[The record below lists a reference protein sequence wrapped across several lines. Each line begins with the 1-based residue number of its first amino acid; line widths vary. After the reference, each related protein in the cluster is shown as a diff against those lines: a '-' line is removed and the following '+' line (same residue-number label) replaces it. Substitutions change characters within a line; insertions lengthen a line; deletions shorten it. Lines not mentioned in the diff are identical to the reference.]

1 MTFVLRIA
9 NPDELAIHFRLS
21 RSVFSVPL
29 WCHIMTVVTSSKVIM
44 TLKASPL
51 CNRGYMRQHAPPDKR
66 IYLSSTPEGVPLQ
79 RTSVNPTPAEAEI
92 TTPRILSVTSESV
105 KLSKWI
111 GGIIICK

>member
-1 MTFVLRIA
+1 
-9 NPDELAIHFRLS
+9 
-21 RSVFSVPL
+21 
-29 WCHIMTVVTSSKVIM
+29 MTVVTSCKVIM

-66 IYLSSTPEGVPLQ
+66 IYLSSTPEGVPPQ
-79 RTSVNPTPAEAEI
+79 RTSGNPTPAEAEI